1 MRERVANR
9 SEYAR
14 ELADVEA
21 LRPKTR
27 GDCHKVRLA
36 LVADLPEGDP
46 FKVHRPCPFV
56 SCRYHLHADVAPNGV
71 VTVLS
76 TDDMPLD
83 IAHTCVLDIVDEHP
97 DGVSREEVAQILRVS
112 EERTRISDRKVE
124 RLLRESGA
132 LDGWRGHESDNHDPS
147 PMEA

>member
-1 MRERVANR
+1 MANR
-9 SEYAR
+9 EELR
-14 ELADVEA
+14 KELAEVEA
-21 LRPKTR
+21 LRPRTR

-46 FKVHRPCPFV
+46 FKVHRPCPFI

-76 TDDMPLD
+76 TEETPLD
-83 IAHTCVLDIVDEHP
+83 IAHTCALDVVDEHP
-97 DGVSREEVAQILRVS
+97 DGVSREEIAVITRTS
-112 EERTRISDRKVE
+112 EERTRIVDRRLE
-124 RLLRESGA
+124 RALRESGVLEA
-132 LDGWRGHESDNHDPS
+132 WRGHEAAWTDPS